1 MNMIK
6 SNDMEENQAGIDA
19 VVVTGID
26 YRFIANTLKFVKSQ
40 KIKDFD
46 WIAVAGSCRQHNTVK
61 KQLFSSFTLHHP
73 KKVILMQ
80 HEDDGAYGGSKA
92 FKNQVAEFEAYKN
105 DLYRLSGWIN
115 KRIGNKDFD
124 IKRYIIKLDGDTI
137 EL

>member
-1 MNMIK
+1 MAEGKNGQGTP
-6 SNDMEENQAGIDA
+6 SIDA

-26 YRFIANTLKFVKSQ
+26 YRFIANTLKFIKSQ

-73 KKVILMQ
+73 KKVILIQ
-80 HEDDGAYGGSKA
+80 HEDDAAYGGSKA
-92 FKNQVAEFEAYKN
+92 FKNQAEEFAAYKN

-115 KRIGNKDFD
+115 NRIKDKDFA
-124 IKRYIIKLDGDTI
+124 ISRFIMKLNEEVI
-137 EL
+137 EV